1 MGHNLPKKGEN
12 SQDRVEM
19 TVEGR
24 WTVERVFIFHLLATG
39 RKEGMNTE
47 NTYTYIHTR
56 RNHHMGCEIAF
67 AESRSETV
75 SLLEVSQEEKI
86 RRLS

>member
-1 MGHNLPKKGEN
+1 
-12 SQDRVEM
+12 
-19 TVEGR
+19 
-24 WTVERVFIFHLLATG
+24 
-39 RKEGMNTE
+39 MNTE

-75 SLLEVSQEEKI
+75 SLLEVGQEEKI
-86 RRLS
+86 HRLSWENNEEKEDTVVSSQ